1 MTTTTTDAPGIYEA
15 LEQLH
20 LVKPDPALVAK
31 TTAVND
37 IFEQYRET
45 LRQARELLIEHH
57 YEASQ
62 IIDKVRADTA
72 VTDAVDDGLNEL
84 LHELSGAQALHL
96 ALHRLST
103 LACPDGLTIDEI

>member
-1 MTTTTTDAPGIYEA
+1 MTTTDTQAPGIYEV

-31 TTAVND
+31 TTAVDD

-45 LRQARELLIEHH
+45 LRQARELLIEHNFA
-57 YEASQ
+57 ASQ
-62 IIDKVRADTA
+62 IIDKVRADNG
-72 VTDAVDDGLNEL
+72 VSDGVDDGLSEL

-103 LACPDGLTIDEI
+103 LSCPDHLSIDEI